1 MLRSDLLTIIRKEN
15 TGTEGKV
22 EERPPANNILNI
34 IHQRGII
41 KWENK
46 NININKTFTYNLY

>member
-1 MLRSDLLTIIRKEN
+1 MFQSDLLTIIRKEN

-22 EERPPANNILNI
+22 EKRPPANNILDI
-34 IHQRGII
+34 IHQRVII

-46 NININKTFTYNLY
+46 NLKINKIFAYNLY